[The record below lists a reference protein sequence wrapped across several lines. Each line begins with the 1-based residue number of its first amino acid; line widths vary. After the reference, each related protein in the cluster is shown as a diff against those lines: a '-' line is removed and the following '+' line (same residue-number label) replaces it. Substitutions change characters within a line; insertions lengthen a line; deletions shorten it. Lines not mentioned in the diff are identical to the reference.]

1 MYFLVYDRNG
11 KLRDEGENWPM
22 VRAAL
27 DTIIAETPEP
37 ISFERCPRLEITPDP
52 EVILGKR

>member
-1 MYFLVYDRNG
+1 MYYLVYDANG
-11 KLRDEGENWPM
+11 NLRGKGENWPM

-37 ISFERCPRLEITPDP
+37 SSFKDCPRLEIAPDP